1 MRNAGTPGKYNAP
14 GMPDAQGACYPA
26 IIPSNGSLQLL
37 PIESPSGVFS
47 GATTSEQARGMFST
61 TGADSTKY
69 SLGIKLAL
77 SNGSDFYGAA
87 DTVMPAS
94 ADITVGIYLGRS
106 AKI

>member
-1 MRNAGTPGKYNAP
+1 
-14 GMPDAQGACYPA
+14 
-26 IIPSNGSLQLL
+26 
-37 PIESPSGVFS
+37 
-47 GATTSEQARGMFST
+47 MFST

-94 ADITVGIYLGRS
+94 ADMLVAVYLGRTP
-106 AKI
+106 KV

>member
-1 MRNAGTPGKYNAP
+1 
-14 GMPDAQGACYPA
+14 MPDAQGAFYPA

-47 GATTSEQARGMFST
+47 GATTSDQARGMFST

-94 ADITVGIYLGRS
+94 ADMLVAVYLGRTP
-106 AKI
+106 KV